1 MRRIAFY
8 GGTFDPPHI
17 GHLAIAETLLRTFS
31 LDEFV
36 FVPAYHA
43 PHKTRIEPTSP
54 YDRFAMLCLAS
65 ADMPAV
71 RVSRME
77 IELPEKPF
85 TVETLGR
92 LKESYPNDRIFF
104 VMGADS

>member
-17 GHLAIAETLLRTFS
+17 GHLAIAETLLKTFS

-43 PHKTRIEPTSP
+43 PHKTRTTPTSP
-54 YDRFAMLCLAS
+54 YDRFAMLCMAT
-65 ADMPAV
+65 ADMPNV
-71 RVSRME
+71 SVSRIE
-77 IELPEKPF
+77 IELPERPF
-85 TVETLGR
+85 TVETLAR
-92 LKESYPNDRIFF
+92 LKEIYPED
-104 VMGADS
+104 